1 MITARTKRQLL
12 IFVLITLVGV
22 AYVGARYAR
31 LDRFFYDSA
40 YSVDAHFT
48 DSGGIFSGAEVT
60 YRGVHIGKVDA
71 LRLTDAGVDV
81 VLSIDKSWDR
91 IPADTDATVAN
102 KSAVG
107 EQYVDLEPK
116 TNGGPYLHD
125 GSQVADADTH
135 IPVSTTELLTNLDNL
150 VNSVPQ
156 DQLRTVVSEL
166 GSAFKGTGP
175 ALSQIIDTSTS
186 FIQTANQNFDV
197 TNALIRD
204 SRTVLQTQLDK
215 ASAITSF
222 SRDLRLF
229 SGSLAAHDADL
240 RRLID
245 NGSASVTQ
253 LRTFLDQNKVNLSRL
268 ISNLVSTG
276 EVTVQHL
283 AATRQFLVLYPYV
296 VAGGYTV
303 AAKAPDGVNYDAHFG
318 VVLTQNPPVCHQGY
332 HPSQVRTPQDRGDK
346 PMDTTAGCTDPNLA
360 QRGAH
365 YAPEGRPGAAYRPS
379 VGTYDLGSGKLSW
392 ADAAGKPTVVSN
404 GGQHELFG
412 KDAWKWMLLQP
423 AMPTQQAAR

>member
-22 AYVGARYAR
+22 SYVGARYAR
-31 LDRFFYDSA
+31 LDRLFYDSA
-40 YSVDAHFT
+40 YSVNAHFT
-48 DSGGIFSGAEVT
+48 DSGGIFTGSEVT
-60 YRGVHIGKVDA
+60 YRGVHVGNVDA
-71 LRLTDAGVDV
+71 MKLTDNGVDV

-91 IPADTDATVAN
+91 IPAATDATVAN

-107 EQYVDLEPK
+107 EQYVDLAPR
-116 TNGGPYLHD
+116 TDSGPYLHN
-125 GSQVADADTH
+125 GSSISDANTH

-150 VNSVPQ
+150 INSVPQ

-166 GSAFKGTGP
+166 GAAFKGTGP

-197 TNALIRD
+197 TDALIRD

-215 ASAITSF
+215 ASAIRSF

-245 NGSASVTQ
+245 NGSASVNQ
-253 LRTFLDQNKVNLSRL
+253 LRTFLDKNNVNLTRL

-276 EVTVQHL
+276 EVTIKHL
-283 AATRQFLVLYPYV
+283 AGSRQILVLYPYV

-332 HPSQVRTPQDRGDK
+332 HASQFRTPQDRSDK
-346 PMDTTAGCTDPNLA
+346 PMDMTAGCTDPSLA
-360 QRGAH
+360 YRGAH
-365 YAPEGRPGAAYRPS
+365 YAPNNRPGAAYRAP
-379 VGTYDLGSGKLSW
+379 VGTYDLGSGKLTWS
-392 ADAAGKPTVVSN
+392 DAADSPTVVSN
-404 GGQHELFG
+404 GGQDELFG

-423 AMPTQQAAR
+423 AMPTKQAGR

>member
-22 AYVGARYAR
+22 SYVGARYAR
-31 LDRFFYDSA
+31 LDRLFYDSA
-40 YSVDAHFT
+40 YAVDAHFT
-48 DSGGIFSGAEVT
+48 DSGGIFTGAEVT
-60 YRGVHIGKVDA
+60 YRGVHVGKVDA
-71 LRLTDAGVDV
+71 MKLTDDGVDV
-81 VLSIDKSWDR
+81 VLSIDKGWDR
-91 IPADTDATVAN
+91 IPADTDALVAN

-107 EQYVDLEPK
+107 EQYVDLEPN
-116 TNGGPYLHD
+116 TDSGPYLHD
-125 GSQVADADTH
+125 GSAIADTATH

-166 GSAFKGTGP
+166 GAAFKGTGP

-197 TNALIRD
+197 TDALIRD

-215 ASAITSF
+215 TSAIRSF

-253 LRTFLDQNKVNLSRL
+253 LRTFLQQNKVNLSRL
-268 ISNLVSTG
+268 ISNLVTTG
-276 EVTVQHL
+276 EVTVKHL
-283 AATRQFLVLYPYV
+283 AGTRQILVLYPYV

-303 AAKAPDGVNYDAHFG
+303 AGKAPDGVNYDVHFG
-318 VVLTQNPPVCHQGY
+318 VVLTQAPPVCHQGY
-332 HPSQVRTPQDRGDK
+332 HPDQVRTPQETSDK
-346 PMDTTAGCTDPNLA
+346 PMDTTAGCTDPGLV
-360 QRGAH
+360 QRGAFH
-365 YAPEGRPGAAYRPS
+365 APSNRTGANYRPS
-379 VGTYDLGSGKLSW
+379 LGTYDLQTGTLDWS
-392 ADAAGKPTVVSN
+392 DAAGKPTVVSN

-423 AMPTQQAAR
+423 AMPTQRAER